1 MKFSGPDY
9 LFGGGGGGGGARR
22 GEAIGLY
29 SLFLWGPP
37 HIKRYRELWESLHIF
52 KHRLDADSARLVKQS
67 LLRSLPASSLL
78 HLVVLAVNMSHG
90 YYDCYRLPGPTKL
103 RTAALIVSGFEAR
116 GIVRGIFS
124 KIWAYV
130 DCSNK
135 WGLRRDDMGS
145 LEDCIVV
152 IASPSFLTSHGG
164 GVGRLKFRGEGLI
177 LENSYVA
184 IIEGLPF
191 AACMKAEGSS
201 ERSANPEPRKRSH
214 GSLH

>member
-1 MKFSGPDY
+1 MGKRLACTHCFFMGT
-9 LFGGGGGGGGARR
+9 
-22 GEAIGLY
+22 
-29 SLFLWGPP
+29 PP
-37 HIKRYRELWESLHIF
+37 HKKVSRVMGKPPYLQAS
-52 KHRLDADSARLVKQS
+52 VKQL

-78 HLVVLAVNMSHG
+78 HLVVPAVNTSHV

-103 RTAALIVSGFEAR
+103 RTSALIVSGFEAR

-135 WGLRRDDMGS
+135 WGLRRDDLGS

-152 IASPSFLTSHGG
+152 IPVPSFSTSHGG
-164 GVGRLKFRGEGLI
+164 GVGRLKFSGEGLT
-177 LENSYVA
+177 LESSYVA

-201 ERSANPEPRKRSH
+201 ERSANPEPQKRSH